1 MDKVLS
7 VFFLEKFGVREW
19 LVIDSCIKRHA
30 QQIKLHNMKVTI
42 LGFKVRFWLGAL
54 VNQWTPTYTM
64 YHVYHDPHLS
74 RPYIV
79 ASTFPVLRDDCRR
92 CRAEVP
98 S

>member
-54 VNQWTPTYTM
+54 VNQWTQRLIPCTMYTM
-64 YHVYHDPHLS
+64 ILTSLGHIL
-74 RPYIV
+74 
-79 ASTFPVLRDDCRR
+79 
-92 CRAEVP
+92 
-98 S
+98 